1 MYITSTEYNTYTDR
15 PAIEATPL
23 RIKISSKLLDSRIGN
38 YPIGSNGYKIT
49 ENFQVYCN
57 CNCNSILTTL
67 HQSKIDAVKMWVS
80 TMVSYLYDNNNNPP
94 SGQADNI
101 KLGRFNISGTAPNI
115 PNNYLSSEMQYVDS
129 ILISSGLIK
138 RSVII

>member
-1 MYITSTEYNTYTDR
+1 MYITSTEYNIYTDR
-15 PAIEATPL
+15 PVTEATPL

-38 YPIGSNGYKIT
+38 YPINANGYKIT
-49 ENFQVYCN
+49 NNFQIYWKGV
-57 CNCNSILTTL
+57 LTTI
-67 HQSKIDAVKMWVS
+67 HQSKIDAVKMWVA

-101 KLGRFNISGTAPNI
+101 KLGRFNIAGTTSSI
-115 PNNYLSSEMQYVDS
+115 SNNYLSSEMQYVDS
-129 ILISSGLIK
+129 ILISSGIIK